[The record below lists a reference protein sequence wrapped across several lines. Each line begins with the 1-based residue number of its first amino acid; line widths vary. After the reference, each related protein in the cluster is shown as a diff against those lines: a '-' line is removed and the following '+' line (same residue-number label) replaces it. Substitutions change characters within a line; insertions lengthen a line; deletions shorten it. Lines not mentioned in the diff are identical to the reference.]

1 MDLGQHDDFTQV
13 TSLRRICPAEEA
25 KETNGLS
32 FWCLKLAPVLFH
44 SMLLSNFFF
53 SSNLSTVADGHKSW
67 AEKKLESSKK
77 FLLPYFSRV
86 WVQNC
91 RLNLSLVLRT
101 EAGNQTR
108 RFGVRFH
115 QLRFVLKLPRSIHH
129 SKTEPYNLK
138 NIFKENKLLN
148 TYFEAGLSPF

>member
-53 SSNLSTVADGHKSW
+53 SSNLSTVADGHKVGLK
-67 AEKKLESSKK
+67 KKLESSKK
-77 FLLPYFSRV
+77 FLLPYFFQSWGPKVSTQSMAGSEDRCGTPNSKV
-86 WVQNC
+86 WRSVPSIEVYTKAFSLDSSF
-91 RLNLSLVLRT
+91 LNGALQSN
-101 EAGNQTR
+101 NQ
-108 RFGVRFH
+108 
-115 QLRFVLKLPRSIHH
+115 L
-129 SKTEPYNLK
+129 
-138 NIFKENKLLN
+138 
-148 TYFEAGLSPF
+148 